1 MGIVLMTIALMSVTS
16 VNQDVFAQSSGMSL
30 TATAVEG
37 SNTISISGETA
48 STSTDVTFT
57 VRTPD
62 GANVVGVDQVTP
74 DADGIFGTEFNCS
87 NWKQDGLYTITAQQ
101 GESSLYTIALSV
113 EVNSGMTVETSI
125 MDANFE
131 GETEIII
138 TGVTSE
144 KTADVGLTITA
155 DAVEGSD
162 TIGIT
167 GYTSKTNEDITFT
180 VTSPNGNLVSINQL
194 TPESSG
200 DFATDITTG
209 GPLWSQDGIYTV
221 VAQQGSGSA
230 FTDSVEVE
238 ILDGLVVPEFGTIAA
253 MILAV
258 AIISIVAISAKSRLS
273 IVPRY

>member
-1 MGIVLMTIALMSVTS
+1 MTIALMSVTS